1 MQVRLNDNL
10 INKVSL
16 INNKFYYL
24 SNTNVGV
31 KEKSLIKQIK
41 KIKRRKKIE
50 KERLRK

>member
-1 MQVRLNDNL
+1 MNDNI
-10 INKVSL
+10 INTVSL

-41 KIKRRKKIE
+41 KIKRRKKME